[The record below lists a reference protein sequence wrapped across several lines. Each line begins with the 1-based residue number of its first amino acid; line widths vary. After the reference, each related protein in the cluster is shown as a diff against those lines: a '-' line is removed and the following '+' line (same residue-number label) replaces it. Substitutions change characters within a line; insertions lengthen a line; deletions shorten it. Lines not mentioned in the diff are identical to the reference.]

1 MRDMPNIGTTELLL
15 LLGIVTLIFGAT
27 KLPELGAGLGKSI
40 RGFRRAV
47 AEEDEP
53 AQAVPAKSDDTIPS

>member
-1 MRDMPNIGTTELLL
+1 MPNIGTTELLL
-15 LLGIVTLIFGAT
+15 LLGVVVLIFGVG
-27 KLPELGAGLGKSI
+27 KLPDLGAGLGKSI

-53 AQAVPAKSDDTIPS
+53 AQAVPAKPDDTAAS